1 MDFDSKQTVG
11 QLLLSMG
18 ALGIVLAPASIGFAA
33 EVLLAADQQSAVVMT
48 MTGDSALNVKQEP
61 PAPGQFA
68 RYDSEQFSVG
78 YPSGWQVEPQGNNG
92 VVIVSMTDGVNMP
105 IRTDIVVLREDPQT
119 AVPQKLDQIA
129 AEAVD
134 VQRYSL
140 VAVDG
145 QSGIRLWYE
154 PETGQQG
161 LITFVGYGNEQT
173 VVLSSQYAQDVDVED
188 LITQIHTSFVNH
200 SIAQASTP

>member
-33 EVLLAADQQSAVVMT
+33 EVLLAADQQAAVVMSVI
-48 MTGDSALNVKQEP
+48 GDSALNVKQEP
-61 PAPGQFA
+61 PVPGQFA
-68 RYDSEQFSVG
+68 RYDSEQFSVD
-78 YPSGWQVEPQGNNG
+78 YPSGWQVEPQGDNG
-92 VVIVSMTDGVNMP
+92 VAIVSMADGVNMP

-119 AVPQKLDQIA
+119 AVPQRLDKIA
-129 AEAVD
+129 AEAVG
-134 VQRYSL
+134 VQHYSL

-173 VVLSSQYAQDVDVED
+173 VVLSSQYAQDVNVED